1 MRNFSPQHH
10 LLYNQKYLRHS
21 LLWVSFF
28 LFHAI
33 IESKRKRGKK
43 SMKKSLPIG
52 ITDFSKIIQKEYY
65 YVDKTPL
72 IEKIIQNGTEVTL
85 FTRPRRFGK
94 TLNMSM
100 LQYFWDIHNAEENRK
115 LFQGLHIESSPYF
128 SEQGKYPVISLSFK
142 DLKEKNWEECSKKIK
157 RIISNLYNQY
167 EMIRTSLN
175 QRDLKIFEDA
185 WLESLDSDNSNAIKE
200 LSEYVS
206 KYYQKKVV
214 ILIDEYDTP
223 ILSAYEHGYYEEA
236 IAFFRN
242 LYSAALKDNEYLQ
255 VGIMTGILRV
265 AKEGIFSGLNNL
277 AVYSI
282 LDEKYS
288 SYFGLTEEEVEQAL
302 HYYEMEYNLQDVK
315 EWYDGYRFGK
325 TEIYN
330 PWSIISY
337 IINQRIEPY
346 WIGTSSNALINQML
360 EKARKE
366 ESDIFQKLENLFQG
380 NSILQKI
387 QKGSDFHDLVHVE
400 EVWQLFLYSGYLTVA
415 REEEQGFYQLKI
427 PNKEVYSFFQE
438 SFIQKFLGNVTNFS
452 ALVVAL
458 TEKNWNRFEELLQTV
473 LLNSLSYFDMS
484 MEEEKIYH
492 VFMIGLLSILQEH
505 YYIHSNRESGYG
517 RYDISIEPKEKN
529 KAGFLLEFKIAKS
542 EEELEKKAKEAL
554 LQIQEK
560 RYDTEMKERGIQE
573 IVKLGI
579 AFYGKRV
586 KILVL

>member
-1 MRNFSPQHH
+1 
-10 LLYNQKYLRHS
+10 
-21 LLWVSFF
+21 
-28 LFHAI
+28 
-33 IESKRKRGKK
+33 
-43 SMKKSLPIG
+43 MKKSLPIG
-52 ITDFSKIIQKEYY
+52 ITNFQELIQGNYY
-65 YVDKTPL
+65 FIDKTKL
-72 IEKIIQNGTEVTL
+72 IEDILQDGSKVTL

-128 SEQGKYPVISLSFK
+128 SEQGKYPVIFLSLK
-142 DLKEKNWEECSKKIK
+142 DIKERTWEECKKEIK
-157 RIISNLYNQY
+157 KWLSDLYDKY
-167 EMIRTSLN
+167 HFLRDSFN
-175 QRDLKIFEDA
+175 QRDLKYFEDI
-185 WLESLDSDNSNAIKE
+185 WLGKEEGSYSNALKD
-200 LSEYVS
+200 LSKYLCR
-206 KYYQKKVV
+206 YYQKKVV

-223 ILSAYEHGYYEEA
+223 IVSAYENGYYEEA

-255 VGIMTGILRV
+255 VGVMTGILRV
-265 AKEGIFSGLNNL
+265 SKEGIFSGLNNL
-277 AVYSI
+277 AVYGI

-288 SYFGLTEEEVEQAL
+288 SSFVLKEKEVEQAL
-302 HYYEMEYNLQDVK
+302 HYYEMEYNLPEVK

-380 NSILQKI
+380 NFILQKI

-517 RYDISIEPKEKN
+517 RYDISMEPKEKN
-529 KAGFLLEFKIAKS
+529 RAGFLLECKIAKS
-542 EEELEKKAKEAL
+542 EEELEKKANEAL

-579 AFYGKRV
+579 AFYGKKV
-586 KILVL
+586 KIKV

>member
-1 MRNFSPQHH
+1 
-10 LLYNQKYLRHS
+10 
-21 LLWVSFF
+21 
-28 LFHAI
+28 
-33 IESKRKRGKK
+33 
-43 SMKKSLPIG
+43 MKKSLPIG
-52 ITDFSKIIQKEYY
+52 ITNFQELIQGNYY
-65 YVDKTPL
+65 FIDKTKL
-72 IEKIIQNGTEVTL
+72 IEDILQDGSKVTL

-100 LQYFWDIHNAEENRK
+100 LQYFWDIQQAEDNQK

-128 SEQGKYPVISLSFK
+128 TEQGKYPVIFLSLK
-142 DLKEKNWEECSKKIK
+142 DIKERTWEECKKEIK
-157 RIISNLYNQY
+157 KWLSDLYDKY
-167 EMIRTSLN
+167 HFLRDSFN
-175 QRDLKIFEDA
+175 QRDLKYFEDI
-185 WLESLDSDNSNAIKE
+185 WLGKEEGSYSNALKD
-200 LSEYVS
+200 LSKYLCR
-206 KYYQKKVV
+206 YYQKKVV

-223 ILSAYEHGYYEEA
+223 IVSAYENGYYEEA
-236 IAFFRN
+236 ISFFRN

-255 VGIMTGILRV
+255 VGVMTGILRV

-277 AVYSI
+277 AVYGI

-288 SYFGLTEEEVEQAL
+288 SSFGLTEEEVEQAL
-302 HYYEMEYNLQDVK
+302 HYYEMEYNLPEVK

-380 NSILQKI
+380 NFILQKI

-458 TEKNWNRFEELLQTV
+458 TEKNWDNFEELLQTV
-473 LLNSLSYFDMS
+473 ILNSLSYFDMS

-492 VFMIGLLSILQEH
+492 VFMIGLLSVLQEH

-529 KAGFLLEFKIAKS
+529 RAGFLLECKIAKS

-554 LQIQEK
+554 LQIQKK

-579 AFYGKRV
+579 AFYGKKV
-586 KILVL
+586 KIKV

>member
-1 MRNFSPQHH
+1 
-10 LLYNQKYLRHS
+10 
-21 LLWVSFF
+21 
-28 LFHAI
+28 
-33 IESKRKRGKK
+33 
-43 SMKKSLPIG
+43 MKKSLPIG
-52 ITDFSKIIQKEYY
+52 ITNFQELIQGNYY
-65 YVDKTPL
+65 FIDKTKL
-72 IEKIIQNGTEVTL
+72 IEDILQDGSKVTL

-100 LQYFWDIHNAEENRK
+100 LQYFWDIQQAEDNQK

-128 SEQGKYPVISLSFK
+128 TEQGKYPVIFLSLK
-142 DLKEKNWEECSKKIK
+142 DIKERTWEECKKEIK
-157 RIISNLYNQY
+157 KWLSDLYDKY
-167 EMIRTSLN
+167 HFLRDSFN
-175 QRDLKIFEDA
+175 QRDLKYFEDI
-185 WLESLDSDNSNAIKE
+185 WLGKEEGSYSNALKD
-200 LSEYVS
+200 LSKYLCR
-206 KYYQKKVV
+206 YYQKKVV

-223 ILSAYEHGYYEEA
+223 IVSAYENGYYEEA
-236 IAFFRN
+236 ISFFRN

-255 VGIMTGILRV
+255 VGVMTGILRV

-277 AVYSI
+277 AVYGI

-288 SYFGLTEEEVEQAL
+288 SSFGLTEEEVEQAL
-302 HYYEMEYNLQDVK
+302 HYYEMEYNLPEVK

-400 EVWQLFLYSGYLTVA
+400 EVWQLFLYSGYLTMA

-458 TEKNWNRFEELLQTV
+458 T
-473 LLNSLSYFDMS
+473 
-484 MEEEKIYH
+484 
-492 VFMIGLLSILQEH
+492 
-505 YYIHSNRESGYG
+505 
-517 RYDISIEPKEKN
+517 
-529 KAGFLLEFKIAKS
+529 
-542 EEELEKKAKEAL
+542 
-554 LQIQEK
+554 
-560 RYDTEMKERGIQE
+560 
-573 IVKLGI
+573 
-579 AFYGKRV
+579 
-586 KILVL
+586 

>member
-1 MRNFSPQHH
+1 
-10 LLYNQKYLRHS
+10 
-21 LLWVSFF
+21 
-28 LFHAI
+28 
-33 IESKRKRGKK
+33 
-43 SMKKSLPIG
+43 MKKSLPIG
-52 ITDFSKIIQKEYY
+52 ITNFQELIQGNYY
-65 YVDKTPL
+65 FIDKTKL
-72 IEKIIQNGTEVTL
+72 IEDILQDGSKVTL

-100 LQYFWDIHNAEENRK
+100 LQYFWDIRNAEENRK

-128 SEQGKYPVISLSFK
+128 TEQGKYPVIFLSLK
-142 DLKEKNWEECSKKIK
+142 DIKERTWEECKKEIK
-157 RIISNLYNQY
+157 KWLSDLYDKY
-167 EMIRTSLN
+167 HFLRDSFN
-175 QRDLKIFEDA
+175 QRDLKYFEDI
-185 WLESLDSDNSNAIKE
+185 WLGKEEGSYSNALKD
-200 LSEYVS
+200 LSKYLCR
-206 KYYQKKVV
+206 YYQKKVV

-223 ILSAYEHGYYEEA
+223 IVSAYENGYYEEA
-236 IAFFRN
+236 ISFFRN

-255 VGIMTGILRV
+255 VGVMTGILRV

-277 AVYSI
+277 AVYGI

-288 SYFGLTEEEVEQAL
+288 SSFGLTEKEVEKAL
-302 HYYEMEYNLQDVK
+302 HYYEMEYNLPEVK

-366 ESDIFQKLENLFQG
+366 ESDIFQKLESLFQG

-458 TEKNWNRFEELLQTV
+458 TEKNWGHFEELLQTV

-492 VFMIGLLSILQEH
+492 VFMIGLLSVLQEH
-505 YYIHSNRESGYG
+505 YYIHSNLESGYG

-529 KAGFLLEFKIAKS
+529 RAGFILEFKIAKS

-579 AFYGKRV
+579 AFYGKKV
-586 KILVL
+586 KIKV